1 MRGMDGGVE
10 EDELEEDVEYDAD
23 KLHETQDLQPVSL
36 NMDFLEGLGQKPE
49 PEKELS
55 AVEKLQ
61 KRVND
66 FTLFPEEKPP
76 VNITIRGPQQQIPSP
91 PYYDPN
97 GWVDVYG
104 NYHPG
109 LSPQQRD
116 FGSIQMHTS
125 SGLLNPD
132 WFEENS
138 RVTHLQP

>member
-76 VNITIRGPQQQIPSP
+76 VNITIRGPNQPPYRPNFSP
-91 PYYDPN
+91 PHDPN
-97 GWVDVYG
+97 GYFDAYG
-104 NYHPG
+104 NFHPS
-109 LSPQQRD
+109 LPYNQQAD
-116 FGSIQMHTS
+116 FGQMQMG
-125 SGLLNPD
+125 SGTL

-138 RVTHLQP
+138 